1 MPSFGEKLKLEREK
15 RKISLEQI
23 SSSTKIGTRMLQAL
37 EEEKFNQLP
46 GGIFNKGFVRAYA
59 RVVGLDEDQAVADY
73 LQASGEASPARPE
86 LLTRNGAQR
95 DGSPRDAAR
104 DTFTRDSA
112 TRDSAARDTAAR
124 DEEHRISRL
133 EAISDDY
140 SRPLP
145 WGAFAVILLVIALLL
160 SLWSHRRRE
169 QEREAEHPATPKA
182 AAPSATS
189 PRNMAASTGA
199 PNSMSAIPAPAG
211 SPATSP
217 SDTTAAIGASGTTAS
232 AASPASLAGKAASTP
247 IQNSPDSAVSP
258 TQTSATPTPGPGEFL
273 VLVRAREESW
283 VSVTVDGK
291 LSGSE
296 LLEPGN
302 ERTFLAHDH
311 VFIKTGNAGA
321 LDFQLDGKTLPVG
334 GGYGE
339 VKAVTIGHAGLIPTA
354 AEPPAN
360 P

>member
-59 RVVGLDEDQAVADY
+59 RAVGLDEDQAVADY

-86 LLTRNGAQR
+86 LTRNGAPS
-95 DGSPRDAAR
+95 DGPPRDPIRIRETAR
-104 DTFTRDSA
+104 DKMTRDS
-112 TRDSAARDTAAR
+112 AAR

-169 QEREAEHPATPKA
+169 QERKDAHPATPKA
-182 AAPSATS
+182 AVPSDASLRKMGLLPSAS
-189 PRNMAASTGA
+189 SGSA
-199 PNSMSAIPAPAG
+199 NSMSATPGAGGSAAAPASG
-211 SPATSP
+211 PAVV
-217 SDTTAAIGASGTTAS
+217 GASGAPGTATS
-232 AASPASLAGKAASTP
+232 TAEKAPATPIRNSPTSNGALAGHELQT
-247 IQNSPDSAVSP
+247 AV
-258 TQTSATPTPGPGEFL
+258 TTPGPGEFL

-302 ERTFLAHDH
+302 ERTFLAHDR
-311 VFIKTGNAGA
+311 VFVKTGNAGA

-339 VKAVTIGHAGLIPTA
+339 VKAVTIGHAGVIPTA